1 MKYLLKAVKI
11 FDKTSS
17 FHETKKDI
25 LIENGIFTK
34 IEDTIA
40 DDDAIMV
47 EGKAL
52 VASRGWVDLK
62 AYLCDPGEEY
72 KETIEIALNAAAF
85 GGFTH
90 VCSLPSTHPV
100 SDNKTQI
107 EYQLRKAENH
117 LVQLHPYGSVT
128 KGIKGEEMAEFYD
141 MQQSGAIAFTDDM
154 KRINSGILYRSL
166 FYTKTFGAKI
176 VTFANDES
184 LSKNGIVNEGK
195 TSAMTGLKANP
206 SVSEWIDIERNVRLA
221 EYTGG
226 NLHISGIST
235 AHGVDLVRSA
245 KAEGISITADV
256 HVEHLIFNE
265 EKNLTFDSNYKFFP
279 VLRSEEDRQALW
291 QGLKDGTIDYI
302 VSNHRP
308 CDSEE
313 KDVVFDDASFGTIR
327 FQTVLNELMMAPE
340 FDLDLVLD
348 ILSNRNRSF
357 LGENTTTTIEIGNT
371 ADVTILEPTEKWNFS
386 KENLLSG
393 CKNTYMLNETLTGN
407 VLAVINRGQIQLKD
421 KC

>member
-128 KGIKGEEMAEFYD
+128 KGLKGEEMAEFYD
-141 MQQSGAIAFTDDM
+141 
-154 KRINSGILYRSL
+154 ILYRSL

-256 HVEHLIFNE
+256 QVEHLIFNE